1 MSYITQVTKRGKKK
15 TRDFSASFSSLINP
29 TPPLLRKIT
38 NNTKNRSLKNDE
50 KKKKRP
56 PKKENINSNPTMAK
70 NRVKEREGKYGNECV
85 EVLMLMAVS
94 CKGR

>member
-1 MSYITQVTKRGKKK
+1 MMKR
-15 TRDFSASFSSLINP
+15 
-29 TPPLLRKIT
+29 
-38 NNTKNRSLKNDE
+38 
-50 KKKKRP
+50 KKRP

>member
-1 MSYITQVTKRGKKK
+1 MSYSTQVTERGKK
-15 TRDFSASFSSLINP
+15 TRDFSASFSSPINP

-50 KKKKRP
+50 KKKTAT
-56 PKKENINSNPTMAK
+56 KKENINSNPTMAK
-70 NRVKEREGKYGNECV
+70 KRVKERKGKYGNECV